1 MLRISTAVLG
11 ICLVVAMLSG
21 CGKADEGNRFSQADF
36 DAMMFNWQKRNRE
49 QSEKSSEFTQARF
62 DLMVA
67 DWLKRKEEQQR
78 KDKAHG
84 HKH

>member
-1 MLRISTAVLG
+1 MLRIASAVLCLG
-11 ICLVVAMLSG
+11 LVVAMLSG
-21 CGKADEGNRFSQADF
+21 CGKADEGNSYSQADF
-36 DAMMFNWQKRNRE
+36 DAMMVDWQKRNRG
-49 QSEKSSEFTQARF
+49 QSEKSSEFTQAQF

-67 DWLKRKEEQQR
+67 DWLKRKEEQER